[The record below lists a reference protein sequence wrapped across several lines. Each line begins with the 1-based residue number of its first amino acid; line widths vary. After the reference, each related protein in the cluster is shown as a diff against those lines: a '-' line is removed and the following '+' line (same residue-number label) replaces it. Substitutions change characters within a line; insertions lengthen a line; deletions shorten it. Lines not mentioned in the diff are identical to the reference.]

1 LGPLRRKKCTH
12 IAQFFI
18 FLSPPKFYIQV
29 GKLKIES
36 FYHDFYRVW
45 RKQPEKKLKQIV
57 MAYQQLRK
65 STTAARFVFLVKRSC
80 A

>member
-57 MAYQQLRK
+57 DGL
-65 STTAARFVFLVKRSC
+65 STAAKINNRRPFCISG
-80 A
+80 